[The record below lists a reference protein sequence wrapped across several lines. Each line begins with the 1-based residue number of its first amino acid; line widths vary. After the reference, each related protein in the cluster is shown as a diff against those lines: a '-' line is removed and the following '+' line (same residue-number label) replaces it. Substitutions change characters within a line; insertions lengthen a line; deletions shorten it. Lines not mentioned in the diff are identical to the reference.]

1 MKKTLIAL
9 AVTASAVVSGSAM
22 AAWST
27 GGDFDGGINIGGN
40 ITTDAPTWL
49 WKTGA
54 DQGTAVDL
62 KLADAVVSGDNNV
75 WSGVGKT
82 SFPVLMGKTK
92 AEYNGVSTGMS
103 PIITYSGEGF
113 SISQPADSAPVITL
127 SAFAKDDKT
136 KAGTF
141 QFKMDIMSLASVM
154 WVGDGVTTQDKKVY
168 QTIGDSGK
176 TYGNG
181 FAQNKSYIN
190 SMTPEAIKG
199 KISAILG
206 ADMITIPADA
216 VTAGYT
222 GPNIFDRTDNIK
234 NIQGV
239 YASEYVANSGVLT
252 FPKANTP
259 KDWQANMT
267 VSVTYQ

>member
-9 AVTASAVVSGSAM
+9 AVAASAVVSGSAM

-27 GGDFDGGINIGGN
+27 GGDFNGNINIGGN
-40 ITTDAPTWL
+40 ITTDAPAWL

-92 AEYNGVSTGMS
+92 APYSGISTGMA
-103 PIITYSGEGF
+103 PVITYGGEGF

-141 QFKMDIMSLASVM
+141 RFKMDIMSLADVF
-154 WVGDGVTTQDKKVY
+154 WKGDGVTTNDKNAY
-168 QTIGDSGK
+168 QTIGDTGK
-176 TYGNG
+176 IYGNG
-181 FAQNKSYIN
+181 FAQNKIYVN
-190 SMTPEAIKG
+190 SMTPVAIKD

-216 VTAGYT
+216 VTSGYT
-222 GPNIFDRTDNIK
+222 GPNIFNRADAGS
-234 NIQGV
+234 IQGV
-239 YASEYVANSGVLT
+239 YASEYVAGSGVLT
-252 FPKANTP
+252 FPKAKTP
-259 KDWQANMT
+259 KNWNANMT
-267 VSVTYQ
+267 VTVSYQ